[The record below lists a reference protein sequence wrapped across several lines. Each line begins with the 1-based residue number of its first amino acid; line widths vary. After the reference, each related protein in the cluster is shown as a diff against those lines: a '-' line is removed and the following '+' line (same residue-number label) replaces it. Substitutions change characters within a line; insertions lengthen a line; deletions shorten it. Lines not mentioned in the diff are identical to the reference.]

1 MTVKVDRIEKNRVA
15 LEITVAADVFQKS
28 IDRAFKK
35 ISGQISIPGFRKGKV
50 PKAIVE
56 ARVGK
61 EAILEEAYELAL
73 PDAYSKAIEESG
85 IEPIDRPNV
94 EIVSADFEQELV
106 FKATVEVKPEVE
118 LGQYKGLAVEKTA
131 ATVGEEQVQSQLKV
145 LQERH
150 AKVTNL
156 DEGSVV
162 DGDTAVI
169 DFEGFT
175 DGVAFPG
182 GQGTDYPLVIGSN
195 SFIPGFEEQ
204 LVGATIGAEVDVN
217 VTFPEEYHS
226 ADLAGK
232 PALFKVTVKSVKRK
246 EVTEMDDEFAKD
258 VSEFETL
265 EELKADIKN
274 KLLKTAEE
282 QAEKDYKNSVIEKAV
297 ENATVEIPAVMIK
310 ERVDQMINDLA
321 QRLQYQGLSFD
332 QYLEY
337 AGTSIEQM
345 QENFRPQAEQGVKT
359 DLVLEAVAK
368 AEDIAATDAEIQ
380 AEIEKFAAQYKQ
392 EPDKFRE
399 LLQQRGE
406 LKLFGRGV
414 IVEKTVN
421 FLVENN

>member
-1 MTVKVDRIEKNRVA
+1 
-15 LEITVAADVFQKS
+15 
-28 IDRAFKK
+28 
-35 ISGQISIPGFRKGKV
+35 
-50 PKAIVE
+50 
-56 ARVGK
+56 
-61 EAILEEAYELAL
+61 
-73 PDAYSKAIEESG
+73 
-85 IEPIDRPNV
+85 
-94 EIVSADFEQELV
+94 
-106 FKATVEVKPEVE
+106 
-118 LGQYKGLAVEKTA
+118 
-131 ATVGEEQVQSQLKV
+131 
-145 LQERH
+145 
-150 AKVTNL
+150 
-156 DEGSVV
+156 
-162 DGDTAVI
+162 
-169 DFEGFT
+169 
-175 DGVAFPG
+175 
-182 GQGTDYPLVIGSN
+182 
-195 SFIPGFEEQ
+195 
-204 LVGATIGAEVDVN
+204 
-217 VTFPEEYHS
+217 
-226 ADLAGK
+226 
-232 PALFKVTVKSVKRK
+232 
-246 EVTEMDDEFAKD
+246 MDDEFAKD